1 VTLYHLWDVLESL
14 DNVLIHRTTLQ
25 RDTHIG
31 TGRVAQT
38 LGIDVKTTPHDDF
51 TLNEVLNALMNGST
65 RHITL
70 CGYILERDARI
81 LRQDTEYLFI
91 KIVNLIHF
99 FFRC

>member
-1 VTLYHLWDVLESL
+1 VLEAF
-14 DNVLIHRTTLQ
+14 DDCLIHRATLQ
-25 RDTHIG
+25 RDTYIG
-31 TGRVAQT
+31 TSGVTQA

-51 TLNEVLNALMNGST
+51 TLNEVLNTLVNGSS
-65 RHITL
+65 RHVTL